1 MHFAVD
7 RSFATLWERSLQ
19 SETRPAVN
27 ASLSTLEHLDAAFAN
42 TLEGP
47 MEANLSPSA
56 TIGTETQLTAVT
68 GCDSTGTHAH
78 APTVSHSS
86 PMQVIQ
92 DEDFVHALTAD
103 AKTRAS
109 VDTCVQARAGWT
121 AGSAG
126 VLIAD
131 SPVVDGPTAASYS
144 RWSLTESAQPPR
156 LDSRLCSDVSSR
168 MYSLLVTSKRSPSAL
183 SASNGAETVELE
195 DDTNSPLRLYR
206 PKVVPVAAATPLG
219 ILELGPTLSRPS
231 SATMEQVL
239 TFNNPPS

>member
-42 TLEGP
+42 SVE
-47 MEANLSPSA
+47 EANLSPSA
-56 TIGTETQLTAVT
+56 TIGTETQLILTAVT

-92 DEDFVHALTAD
+92 DEDFVHALFAD

-109 VDTCVQARAGWT
+109 VDTCGQARAGRT
-121 AGSAG
+121 ADSAG

-131 SPVVDGPTAASYS
+131 SPVVDGPTSASYS
-144 RWSLTESAQPPR
+144 RRSLTESAQPPR